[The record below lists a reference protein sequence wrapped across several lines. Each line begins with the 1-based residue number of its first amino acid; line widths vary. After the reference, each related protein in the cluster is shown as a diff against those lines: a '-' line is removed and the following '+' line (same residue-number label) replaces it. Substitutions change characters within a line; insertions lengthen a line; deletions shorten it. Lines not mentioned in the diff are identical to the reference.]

1 MGILILPI
9 VTMNLSLFISISF
22 VLNLLLKSLFLHVFA
37 CFSSIW
43 TIFLSVLF
51 CMGSALIYLSFSFH
65 PSLLL
70 FPLFLFPWLT
80 LPFFSFTFDSYV
92 FSYLFFFSLQN
103 FLFSIMALPLLMSI
117 WQNLF
122 LYQCESLYLSKKRC
136 NSLAYIMI
144 SVMLELIFPLTI
156 PLCNYLLKLYLFCFS
171 LLIVCK

>member
-92 FSYLFFFSLQN
+92 FSYLFFFPSKFLVLYYGSTSLN
-103 FLFSIMALPLLMSI
+103 EHLTEFVSVSM
-117 WQNLF
+117 W
-122 LYQCESLYLSKKRC
+122 ESLS
-136 NSLAYIMI
+136 
-144 SVMLELIFPLTI
+144 F
-156 PLCNYLLKLYLFCFS
+156 
-171 LLIVCK
+171 